1 VKYWDDIVSDLESYT
16 TSKQASKIR
25 SFGFSSQTAPPSQ
38 TLLESLDMLPNN
50 ITDPMCS
57 IVASRVRDDLFGS
70 GQFKLRSK
78 LLIFFEPFGSLLL
91 IGERKLS

>member
-1 VKYWDDIVSDLESYT
+1 MKYWDDIVSDLESYT

-25 SFGFSSQTAPPSQ
+25 SFGFSSQTAPQ

-50 ITDPMCS
+50 ITEPMCS

-91 IGERKLS
+91 IGERKLSQ

>member
-1 VKYWDDIVSDLESYT
+1 
-16 TSKQASKIR
+16 
-25 SFGFSSQTAPPSQ
+25 
-38 TLLESLDMLPNN
+38 MLPNN

-91 IGERKLS
+91 IGERKLSQ

>member
-1 VKYWDDIVSDLESYT
+1 
-16 TSKQASKIR
+16 
-25 SFGFSSQTAPPSQ
+25 
-38 TLLESLDMLPNN
+38 MLPNN
-50 ITDPMCS
+50 IMDPMCS

-91 IGERKLS
+91 IGERKLSE